1 MPSLLV
7 FPLSGG
13 ATLVSGDI
21 FSGNRGFPQGVVQLY
36 LDTAAP
42 GPIYVGFN
50 RRGVQA
56 PGALDAWSGQH
67 IFSGAVTITSGG
79 TLSSGG
85 LADGML
91 MRPGD
96 SQQIPKLVLVSGIL
110 DIKYAAPAAS
120 SGGRLFWDWY

>member
-7 FPLSGG
+7 LPVSGG

-21 FSGNRGFPQGVVQLY
+21 FSGNRGSPQGVVQLY

-42 GPIYVGFN
+42 GPIYVGFH
-50 RRGVQA
+50 RHPA
-56 PGALDAWSGQH
+56 PSDLTPWSGNH
-67 IFSGAVTITSGG
+67 SFSGVVTITSGG

-96 SQQIPKLVLVSGIL
+96 SHQIPKLVLVSGIL
-110 DIKYAAPAAS
+110 DIRYATPAGS
-120 SGGRLFWDWY
+120 SGGRLFFEWY

>member
-13 ATLVSGDI
+13 TTLVSGDI
-21 FSGNRGFPQGVVQLY
+21 FSGNKGFPQGIVQLY

-42 GPIYVGFN
+42 GPIYVGFH
-50 RRGVQA
+50 RHAVQA
-56 PGALDAWSGQH
+56 PGAFTAFSGQH
-67 IFSGAVTITSGG
+67 TFSGAVTITSGG

-96 SQQIPKLVLVSGIL
+96 SYQIPKLVLVSGIL
-110 DIKYAAPAAS
+110 DIKYATPAGS
-120 SGGRLFWDWY
+120 SGGRLFFEWL